1 MWIETFKE
9 DYVFKKLLLFF
20 ALFVFTFMGCS
31 KVPAGHVGIKVYL
44 LGSSKGDLEEL
55 PMGRYWIG
63 VNEDLYLF
71 PTFKQNYTWTFS
83 HAEGKPIDESISFQ
97 TEEGLSVN
105 ADFGITYSVDPK
117 MVLTLFKKY
126 RRGIDEI
133 TDMFLRNVVRDALNK
148 LASAYKVEYVYGRGK
163 AELMEKV
170 NESAKKQL
178 ATEGIIV
185 ETIYLIG
192 DFRLPAQVKEA
203 LNRKIESIQKA
214 EQSEYEL
221 REALAEAK
229 KTIAAARA
237 ESEQM
242 RLKTLTITPLLI
254 EYEKVKNWNGQ
265 LPLVVGNGG
274 GNMIS
279 FKDLSSFVAP
289 AKKSTKE

>member
-1 MWIETFKE
+1 MI
-9 DYVFKKLLLFF
+9 KKLLLF
-20 ALFVFTFMGCS
+20 LFLLAFTFIGCS

-63 VNEDLYLF
+63 INEELYLF
-71 PTFKQNYTWTFS
+71 PTFKQNYTWTLS
-83 HAEGKPIDESISFQ
+83 KHEGKPIDESISFQ

-117 MVLTLFKKY
+117 MVLTLFRKY

-148 LASAYKVEYVYGRGK
+148 LASAYKVEYVYGKGK

-170 NESAKKQL
+170 NESVKKQL
-178 ATEGIIV
+178 APEGIIV

-192 DFRLPAQVKEA
+192 DFRLPTQVKEA
-203 LNRKIESIQKA
+203 LNRKIESIQKS

-229 KTIAAARA
+229 KTIATARA
-237 ESEQM
+237 EAEKM

-254 EYEKVKNWNGQ
+254 EYEKVKAWNGQ
-265 LPLVVGNGG
+265 LPLVVGSGG
-274 GNMIS
+274 GNMIN
-279 FKDLSSFVAP
+279 FKDLSSFTAP
-289 AKKSTKE
+289 KRAAAKEE